1 VGGKLNGIITG
12 LRGGSD
18 VSKISPKHPRA
29 ESLRIRER
37 LVKGFEAG
45 LVVSEGLA
53 AHGRGEAFDYMLGEI
68 TSEQAKKAVEAAA
81 AMLLTAKRPVIS
93 VNGNVAALVP
103 DEVVKLADSI
113 GAKLEVNLF
122 HGSAEREARIA
133 RYLREHGAKEVLG
146 IDKKFLAKIEEIHS
160 DRRKVDTRGIATAD
174 VVLVPLEDGD
184 RTEALKKIGKKV
196 IAIDMNPM
204 SRTARAADITIVDN
218 IVRVLPH
225 LVRAVKKFSRSGR
238 ARLHKIV
245 SDFDNTKNL
254 KAMVELVSKRLKN
267 ISR

>member
-1 VGGKLNGIITG
+1 
-12 LRGGSD
+12 
-18 VSKISPKHPRA
+18 
-29 ESLRIRER
+29 
-37 LVKGFEAG
+37 
-45 LVVSEGLA
+45 
-53 AHGRGEAFDYMLGEI
+53 
-68 TSEQAKKAVEAAA
+68 
-81 AMLLTAKRPVIS
+81 
-93 VNGNVAALVP
+93 
-103 DEVVKLADSI
+103 
-113 GAKLEVNLF
+113 
-122 HGSAEREARIA
+122 
-133 RYLREHGAKEVLG
+133 
-146 IDKKFLAKIEEIHS
+146 
-160 DRRKVDTRGIATAD
+160 
-174 VVLVPLEDGD
+174 LVPLEDGD

-225 LVRAVKKFSRSGR
+225 LVRAVEKFSRSGR